1 MFTEREAT
9 MEPSEEGAQTKTSSG
24 SQFPASQG
32 GRGTDTGKVPTGSNR
47 QGT

>member
-1 MFTEREAT
+1 MFTEREST
-9 MEPSEEGAQTKTSSG
+9 VEPNEEGAQTKSSSG

-32 GRGTDTGKVPTGSNR
+32 ARGTDTGKIPTGSTG